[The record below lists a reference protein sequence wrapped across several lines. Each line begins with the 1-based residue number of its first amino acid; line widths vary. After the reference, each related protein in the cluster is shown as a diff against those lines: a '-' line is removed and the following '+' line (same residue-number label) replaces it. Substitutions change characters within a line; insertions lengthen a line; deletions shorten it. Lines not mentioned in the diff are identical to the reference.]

1 MLDLMPQVNSV
12 GKPALM
18 QVGSDAH
25 QGPKRKLSERPLE
38 QFLKDWHDHIRQE
51 QELLRKLIEMSVTLH
66 RRFRG
71 LTLNDQV
78 GRYGVRRNTDGKWLD
93 YDPDLDGEIHPINI
107 IQPAIRANTNACL
120 QSMPQVEVASANANA
135 RHRQIAMRWQR
146 VADYFG
152 RIHWTEDVRGL
163 IFDAVQKDGTV
174 LIHSYVRPI
183 GSETVEGIVE
193 SVAGLAGVNCR
204 QCGFQGIVETD
215 GEQVGMTEIPCP
227 QCGAPA
233 PALGKQVP
241 GFQTEEGEVTV
252 FDIKQE
258 IVPLFN
264 FVVDRYGARLSGLK
278 GAKWLQISK
287 LMDRSE
293 LEYEWPD
300 KSPGSSGQWTFPTQ
314 VAYALATLDWRYLNY
329 IQSQDQSRGLDFQ
342 KFETKYIY
350 LHEDAY
356 RGYVAPSDAKILDG
370 KGRPTF
376 VIKRNQT
383 IGEAYEAMYGFN
395 PEGVKFIWLDDQLL
409 GICPPDEDQV
419 NLREVFSDV
428 HWLRDSSSYL
438 SSPYH
443 SIVQVQD
450 DITLLNTMH
459 HNIAAR
465 NAVEQVYYDSLV
477 FEKSDFSQEYVGTK
491 NAALLPDHDLSKA
504 IVKLPVPE
512 PTPYLTQQ
520 LQFLWQIK
528 DSITQVQPAMRGDAQ
543 KGETFSAQRQQ
554 LEQSYGL
561 LTSVLKSYAQ
571 CLTNSFKQ
579 KAKLAAKHWT
589 LEQFQRIGSMWG
601 ETWSQEEVDEMAQID
616 FERDLIVSYKNGSEM
631 PQSNLDREM
640 RFMNGLAQLLQ
651 FGPDVLFQMLGPEKI
666 NKLLGKI
673 DEFANFDFD
682 LTGLEINE
690 LIAQKRIKELDEITL
705 QFGDVPFEAVEQAR
719 QTVQAI
725 DEMGQPITAL
735 DLLIEQIFANST
747 IRFSPYENLA
757 QQKEFFAE
765 QYRAE
770 VGKTKPNYLLME
782 AITVMLGMIEQAEQ
796 QMQMEAMLADP
807 QVQMEMAAQEDAAA
821 AEKEQANREDAQRAQ
836 DRQAQVE
843 DSERQFQQQM
853 ASQAMSAGVDLEK
866 AEMQAKAAEKKAA
879 QSAKK

>member
-18 QVGSDAH
+18 QVGDTNR
-25 QGPKRKLSERPLE
+25 QGPKRKLSERPFE
-38 QFLKDWHDHIRQE
+38 QYLRDWQDHIQRE
-51 QELLRKLIEMSVTLH
+51 QESLRKLIEMSVTLH

-107 IQPAIRANTNACL
+107 IQPAMRANTNACL
-120 QSMPQVEVASANANA
+120 QSLPQVEVSSANANA
-135 RHRQIAMRWQR
+135 KHRQIAMRWQR

-174 LIHSYVRPI
+174 LIHSYIRPM
-183 GSETVEGIVE
+183 GSEAVEGIRE
-193 SVAGLAGVNCR
+193 DVAGLAGINCR
-204 QCGFQGIVETD
+204 QCGFQGIIETD
-215 GEQVGMTEIPCP
+215 GQQVGMTELPCP

-241 GFQTEEGEVTV
+241 GFEVEQDQVTV

-264 FVVDRYGARLSGLK
+264 FVVDRYGARLEGLK
-278 GAKWLQISK
+278 GAKYLQISK
-287 LMDRSE
+287 LLDRAE
-293 LEYEWPD
+293 LEAEWPEKD
-300 KSPGSSGQWTFPTQ
+300 LASAAQWSFPTQ
-314 VAYALATLDWRYLNY
+314 VAYALATLDWRYLNF
-329 IQSQDQSRGLDFQ
+329 IQSQDQARSLDFQ
-342 KFETKYIY
+342 KYETKYVY
-350 LHEDAY
+350 VHEDGY
-356 RGYVAPSDAKILDG
+356 KNYVAPEDSKVLDG

-376 VIKRNQT
+376 VIKRGQS
-383 IGEAYEAMYGFN
+383 IPEAYEAMYGFN
-395 PEGVKFIWLDDQLL
+395 PEGIKFIWLDDRLL
-409 GICPPDEDQV
+409 GMCPPDEDQV

-465 NAVEQVYYDSLV
+465 NAVEQVYYDSLI
-477 FEKSDFSQEYVGTK
+477 FEKSDFTQEYVGTGK
-491 NAALLPDHDLSKA
+491 AALLPDRDISKA
-504 IVKLPVPE
+504 ITKLPVPA

-520 LQFLWQIK
+520 LQFLWSVK
-528 DSITQVQPAMRGDAQ
+528 DSITQVQPALRGDAQ

-561 LTSVLKSYAQ
+561 LGSVLKSYAQ

-579 KAKLAAKHWT
+579 KARLAAKHWT
-589 LEQFQRIGSMWG
+589 LEQFQRVGSMWG
-601 ETWSQEEVDEMAQID
+601 ETWNPEDVEEMAAID
-616 FERDLIVSYKNGSEM
+616 FERDLIVSYKNGTEM
-631 PQSNLDREM
+631 PQSNIDREM

-690 LIAQKRIKELDEITL
+690 LIAQKRVKELEELTL
-705 QFGDVPFEAVEQAR
+705 QFGDVPFEAVDAAR
-719 QTVQAI
+719 QNVQAI
-725 DEMGQPITAL
+725 DEMGQPVTAL
-735 DLLIEQIFANST
+735 DLMIEQLFANST

-757 QQKEFFAE
+757 NQKEFFAE

-782 AITVMLGMIEQAEQ
+782 ALTVMIGMIEQAEQ

-807 QVQMEMAAQEDAAA
+807 QVQMQMAQEQEMANQESAN
-821 AEKEQANREDAQRAQ
+821 AEREDAHRSQ

-843 DSERQFQQQM
+843 DSERQFEQQM

-866 AEMQAKAAEKKAA
+866 AEMQAKASAQKATPKT
-879 QSAKK
+879 SK